1 MKIPPVRRVL
11 VSVALAATIA
21 LLPLT
26 ATVAQAQAGLG
37 KTAGLGVPISG
48 TAVDSTDPASTV
60 QAVTGTFTIQRF
72 SRAQRQIF
80 AEGTVVATVTNSL
93 TGATRTFVTPVSI
106 PLVTPEPAAAS
117 GAAVAALATCDVLN
131 LVLGPL
137 HLDLLG
143 LVVDLN
149 QVVLNITGQTGS
161 GNLLGNLVCAI
172 TGLLDGGLGGAIGQV
187 VTLLNSLLAI
197 LS

>member
-1 MKIPPVRRVL
+1 MKTPPRRVL

-26 ATVAQAQAGLG
+26 ATVAQAQAGVG
-37 KTAGLGVPISG
+37 KTAGLSVPITG
-48 TAVDSTDPASTV
+48 TAVDSTDSASTV

-106 PLVTPEPAAAS
+106 PLVMPAPAAAS

-149 QVVLNITGQTGS
+149 QVILNITGQTGA

>member
-1 MKIPPVRRVL
+1 MKTPPRRVL

-26 ATVAQAQAGLG
+26 ATVAQAQAGVG
-37 KTAGLGVPISG
+37 KTAGLSVPITG
-48 TAVDSTDPASTV
+48 TAVDSTDSASTV

-93 TGATRTFVTPVSI
+93 TGATRIFVTPVSI
-106 PLVTPEPAAAS
+106 PLVMPAPDAAS

-149 QVVLNITGQTGS
+149 QVVLNITGETGS

>member
-1 MKIPPVRRVL
+1 MKTPPRRVL

-26 ATVAQAQAGLG
+26 ATVAQAQAGVG
-37 KTAGLGVPISG
+37 KTAGLSVPITG
-48 TAVDSTDPASTV
+48 TAVDSTDSASTV

-106 PLVTPEPAAAS
+106 PLVPPEPAAAS

-137 HLDLLG
+137 NLNLLG

-149 QVVLNITGQTGS
+149 QVVLNVTGQTGS

-172 TGLLDGGLGGAIGQV
+172 TGLLDGGLGGAVGQV
-187 VTLLNSLLAI
+187 VALLNSLLAI

>member
-1 MKIPPVRRVL
+1 MKTPPRRVL

-26 ATVAQAQAGLG
+26 ATVAQAQAGVG
-37 KTAGLGVPISG
+37 KTAGLSVPITG
-48 TAVDSTDPASTV
+48 TAVDSTDSASTV

-93 TGATRTFVTPVSI
+93 TGATRIFVTPVSI
-106 PLVTPEPAAAS
+106 PLVMPEPAAAS

>member
-1 MKIPPVRRVL
+1 MKNPPVRRVL

-37 KTAGLGVPISG
+37 KTAGLSVPISG

-60 QAVTGTFTIQRF
+60 QAVAGTFTIQRF

-106 PLVTPEPAAAS
+106 PLVTPAPAAAA
-117 GAAVAALATCDVLN
+117 GAAVAAMATFDVLN

-143 LVVDLN
+143 LSS
-149 QVVLNITGQTGS
+149 ISTRS
-161 GNLLGNLVCAI
+161 F
-172 TGLLDGGLGGAIGQV
+172 
-187 VTLLNSLLAI
+187 
-197 LS
+197 

>member
-26 ATVAQAQAGLG
+26 ATVAQAQAGVG
-37 KTAGLGVPISG
+37 KTAGLSVPITG
-48 TAVDSTDPASTV
+48 TAVDSTDSASTV

-93 TGATRTFVTPVSI
+93 TGATRIFVTPVSI
-106 PLVTPEPAAAS
+106 PLVMPAPAAAS

>member
-1 MKIPPVRRVL
+1 MKNPPARRVL

-37 KTAGLGVPISG
+37 KTAGLSVPISG
-48 TAVDSTDPASTV
+48 TAVDSTDAASTV
-60 QAVTGTFTIQRF
+60 QAVAGTFTIQRF
-72 SRAQRQIF
+72 SRNQGQIF

-106 PLVTPEPAAAS
+106 PVVMPAAAS

-149 QVVLNITGQTGS
+149 QVVLNITGQTGA
-161 GNLLGNLVCAI
+161 GNLLGNLICAI
-172 TGLLDGGLGGAIGQV
+172 TGLLDGGLGGALGQI
-187 VTLLNSLLAI
+187 VTLLNQLLAI

>member
-1 MKIPPVRRVL
+1 MKNPPARRVL
-11 VSVALAATIA
+11 VRVALAATIA

-26 ATVAQAQAGLG
+26 AAVAQAQPGG
-37 KTAGLGVPISG
+37 KTAGLSVPISG
-48 TAVDSTDPASTV
+48 TAVDSTDAASTV
-60 QAVTGTFTIQRF
+60 QAVAGTFTIQRF
-72 SRAQRQIF
+72 SRNQRQIF

-106 PLVTPEPAAAS
+106 PLVTPAAAPS

-149 QVVLNITGQTGS
+149 QVILNITGQTGA

-172 TGLLDGGLGGAIGQV
+172 AGLLDGGLGGAIGQIV
-187 VTLLNSLLAI
+187 ALLNSLLAI